1 MKKHKKFAAD
11 FLYYLRCGMPIRLAW
26 SLAKVTL

>member
-1 MKKHKKFAAD
+1 MRKIVSYF
-11 FLYYLRCGMPIRLAW
+11 FYYLRCGYRIRRAW